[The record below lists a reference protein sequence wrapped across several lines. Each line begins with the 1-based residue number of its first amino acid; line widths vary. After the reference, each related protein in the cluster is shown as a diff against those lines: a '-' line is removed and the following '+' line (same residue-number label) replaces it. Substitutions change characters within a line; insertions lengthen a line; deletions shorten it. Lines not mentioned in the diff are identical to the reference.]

1 MPKLEEQKVR
11 KESFSEWLEGQ
22 ANSVQINR
30 DLDIARVEGFYSG
43 VQKTLQSVSARYLLE
58 MKELKEAEAAKSIKE
73 EKK

>member
-58 MKELKEAEAAKSIKE
+58 LKERQDAEAAAASKE
-73 EKK
+73 DKK